1 METQCHDRQRQRR
14 EARQLADRQQQIAEV
29 GAPQHNAADQLD
41 EVGQRQHLGNPLQS
55 GQAFKRVTHPTA
67 GSTATLRRT
76 TSGMPGICVCVDAN
90 EPSVKVAAMNSN
102 AANYNDPVN
111 R

>member
-1 METQCHDRQRQRR
+1 
-14 EARQLADRQQQIAEV
+14 
-29 GAPQHNAADQLD
+29 
-41 EVGQRQHLGNPLQS
+41 
-55 GQAFKRVTHPTA
+55 
-67 GSTATLRRT
+67 
-76 TSGMPGICVCVDAN
+76 MPGICVCVDAN